1 MFDANAQANIHIR
14 NVRCTERPQPFAP
27 TICRFQ
33 GLNRLA
39 TLELNDCE
47 LQSIESFAFRGL
59 SSLEFLRLARNSLE
73 KIPSRSLVEHLQPQ
87 LYELNLQVR
96 KGGAARAETSRCA
109 GSNKKPPSKQAMEVC
124 SADGS

>member
-1 MFDANAQANIHIR
+1 M
-14 NVRCTERPQPFAP
+14 VL
-27 TICRFQ
+27 Q
-33 GLNRLA
+33 GLGRLA

-47 LQSIESFAFRGL
+47 LQSIEAFAFRGL

-96 KGGAARAETSRCA
+96 APRAKKFFQRTSKRNDLVECTLSDIELIFKGFFRTTLGCATAR
-109 GSNKKPPSKQAMEVC
+109 
-124 SADGS
+124 